1 MYDALNSADI
11 LAILT
16 EWEDF
21 KALDLQKTKLLLKN
35 AKIVDLRN
43 LVNREEAINLGFEV
57 KSIGIQ

>member
-21 KALDLQKTKLLLKN
+21 KSLDLQKTKLLLKN